1 MILQAANTRNAE
13 RSAQSVLSTSG
24 VKNGNPFAIGAG
36 FSALSFR
43 EKDFAGIMDP
53 LVMVDHY
60 RMTAP
65 TFGAHPH
72 AGLCAL
78 SILFEDSQGR
88 FHNRDSLGNDFDL
101 LPGDVY
107 WLNSGSGALHDEAP
121 RPGSAIHGLQVFVNL
136 PQSRR
141 NQQPESFLLRAEDIP
156 VMEDDNA
163 RVRLLQ
169 GRYQTIQNPISPV
182 FPMTILE
189 GQVNP
194 FRTIN
199 IDIESGQNGWLYLV
213 SGELQLQTGQQSN
226 TLQQGQALAV
236 KHGGTAT
243 EASIQLQN
251 NAEEQAHFVFFAASP
266 INESFIQKGPIIMQ
280 THEQILRKE
289 QEYAAGKFG
298 SIG

>member
-1 MILQAANTRNAE
+1 MILQAANTLNTD
-13 RSAQSVLSTSG
+13 RSPQPALSTTG
-24 VKNGNPFAIGAG
+24 VKNGNPFAIGDG

-43 EKDFAGIMDP
+43 EKDFSRMMDP

-60 RMTAP
+60 RMTES
-65 TFGAHPH
+65 TFGIHPH

-78 SILFEDSQGR
+78 SILFEDTQGR

-141 NQQPESFLLRAEDIP
+141 SEQPASFLLRAGDIP
-156 VMEDDNA
+156 VIEDANA
-163 RVRLLQ
+163 RIRLLQ
-169 GRYQTIQNPISPV
+169 GQYQAVENPVTPV
-182 FPMTILE
+182 LPMTILE
-189 GQVNP
+189 GKVNP
-194 FRTIN
+194 LRH
-199 IDIESGQNGWLYLV
+199 IDIDVAAGQNGWLYVV
-213 SGELQLQTGQQSN
+213 SGELQLQSEQHNGV
-226 TLQQGQALAV
+226 LQQGQAMAISLSDTGAESAFQLHNLADE
-236 KHGGTAT
+236 K
-243 EASIQLQN
+243 S
-251 NAEEQAHFVFFAASP
+251 HFVFFSASP
-266 INESFIQKGPIIMQ
+266 INEPFVQKGPIIMQ
-280 THEQILRKE
+280 TQEQILRKE